1 MLFGIPSGEAYL
13 LAEGGGVSRGGVC
26 EQNIS
31 EEGKGK
37 QCECRP

>member
-13 LAEGGGVSRGGVC
+13 LAEGGVSRGGAC
-26 EQNIS
+26 EQNNS